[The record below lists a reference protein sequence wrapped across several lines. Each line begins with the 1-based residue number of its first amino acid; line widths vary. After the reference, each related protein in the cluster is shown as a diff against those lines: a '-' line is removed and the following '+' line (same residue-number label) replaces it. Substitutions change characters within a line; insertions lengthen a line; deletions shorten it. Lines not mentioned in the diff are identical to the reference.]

1 MDYPFFEKIGLT
13 RQEAD
18 VYLSLYKLWSQPA
31 SSISNS
37 LWIER
42 TKVYRKLIKMTKMW
56 IVRKTQKHWVTHFF
70 IEDVRDLKKIIWR
83 KTEDTNYLNMNQD
96 RVLSLIEKSK
106 IGEVNVPKITLYEAG
121 EGVNNIFEDIM
132 ANIKKQ
138 WILTIRIFA
147 SNTIEE
153 RDAWEKIWE
162 YASNFFKNLE
172 KENIHID
179 EYIGVGNLLM
189 ERIEHYVDSV
199 NLGEL
204 PAAKSSINIILVWN
218 ILYFVI
224 YNEAPLWIKIEN
236 ENLTDAMHILFD
248 EIKRFKAMNKKAW
261 QNKKEC

>member
-13 RQEAD
+13 KQEAD
-18 VYLSLYKLWSQPA
+18 VYLSLYKLWTQPA
-31 SSISNS
+31 STISNS
-37 LWIER
+37 LWLER
-42 TKVYRKLIKMTKMW
+42 TKVYRKLIKMTQMW
-56 IVRKTQKHWVTHFF
+56 IVRKTQKHWVQHFF
-70 IEDVRDLKKIIWR
+70 IEDVRDLWKIISN
-83 KTEDTNYLNMNQD
+83 KTNDTNYLNKNKD

-106 IGEVNVPKITLYEAG
+106 VWEINVPKITIYEAW
-121 EGVNNIFEDIM
+121 EWVNNIFEDILS
-132 ANIKKQ
+132 NIKKQ

-153 RDAWEKIWE
+153 RDAWEKVWE
-162 YASNFFKNLE
+162 YASNFFKTLE

-179 EYIGVGNLLM
+179 EYIWVWNLLM
-189 ERIEHYVDSV
+189 ERIEHYVDSI
-199 NLGEL
+199 NLAEL

-248 EIKRFKAMNKKAW
+248 EVKRLKEIIKNNKD
-261 QNKKEC
+261 